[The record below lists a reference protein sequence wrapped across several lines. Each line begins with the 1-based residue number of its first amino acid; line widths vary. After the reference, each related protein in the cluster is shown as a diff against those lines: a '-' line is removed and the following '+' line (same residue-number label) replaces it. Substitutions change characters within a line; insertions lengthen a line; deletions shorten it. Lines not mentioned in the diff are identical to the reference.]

1 MKTYIGTKVI
11 GAVPMN
17 RAEYNEYRNW
27 VLPANEDGADEGYLV
42 EYTDGGKGNDS
53 RHAGYISWS
62 PKAQFEGAYRETTGL
77 TFGLALEAL
86 KLGNKVART
95 GWNGAGMWVT
105 IAGPIAGTT
114 ISHDKFWS
122 PNNAQFAY
130 DQPNSEV
137 TVRPYFTIKTVND
150 EISAWVPSVGDLLA
164 DDWSIV

>member
-1 MKTYIGTKVI
+1 MKTYIGTKLI
-11 GAVPMN
+11 SAKPMN
-17 RAEYNEYRNW
+17 RADYNEYRNW
-27 VLPANEDGADEGYLV
+27 ALPANEDGSDEGFLV
-42 EYTDGGKGNDS
+42 EYMDGGKPNDD

-62 PKAQFEGAYRETTGL
+62 PKEQFENAYRESAGL
-77 TFGLALEAL
+77 SFGLALAAL
-86 KLGNKVART
+86 KIGAKVSRA
-95 GWNGAGMWVT
+95 GWNGSGMWVT

-130 DQPNSEV
+130 DQPNSHV

-150 EISAWVPSVGDLLA
+150 EISAWVPSVGDILA